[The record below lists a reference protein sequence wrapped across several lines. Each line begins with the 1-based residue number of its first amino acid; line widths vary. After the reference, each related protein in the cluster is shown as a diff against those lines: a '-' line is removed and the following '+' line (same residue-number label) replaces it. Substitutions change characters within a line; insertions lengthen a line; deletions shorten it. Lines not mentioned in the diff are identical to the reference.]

1 MEENLITNYAEQ
13 IRKKIQSIP
22 NYTLTSAK
30 ALVEESGLDLQD
42 SDVPLFMKTLLRTP
56 YPPSRKYAY
65 LHFTWTIKDYLD
77 AYAATVRVERD
88 GMVNR
93 IIIEQRPRIG
103 LVKDRVEI
111 SSSEIEIRHYGD
123 DQRLIEG
130 RIYPLPRNEGINIMI
145 HADQWIR
152 ELPPPEKIFFD
163 EKGVMISSSNAA
175 NVPKEERKPITWEV
189 EFNCY
194 TDHIQSTTSSAPR
207 SQHADAIR
215 AIIEKLVPDVAPYV
229 F

>member
-1 MEENLITNYAEQ
+1 MEENMITNYAEQ

-130 RIYPLPRNEGINIMI
+130 RIYPLPRNEGINIMF

-152 ELPPPEKIFFD
+152 ELPPRKTIHFEGGAQKMPASVESSKRISKEWEAEFF
-163 EKGVMISSSNAA
+163 SHLA
-175 NVPKEERKPITWEV
+175 
-189 EFNCY
+189 FLQ
-194 TDHIQSTTSSAPR
+194 HTTSSAPR
-207 SQHADAIR
+207 SQHADEIK
-215 AIIEKLVPDVAPYV
+215 AIIEKLVPDVAPYI